1 MAIKTNGIDIN
12 TIYCPAVNGVRSE
25 AAAVRIHNGTSW
37 IDVWTNIKIMT
48 LLSNGITAGAS
59 SITDK
64 SRTLSLYKFMNGPSD
79 GTQSGGGTIIVY
91 LDGLWTNPAISFDYE
106 GGFTYRTAPD
116 ISTTPNMIPA
126 GSISLYCRKQGSSST
141 STIDAVKNVG
151 TINASDFDEGSYSTT
166 LTGTYDRI
174 GLSIYMNSFSGTY
187 YDSLMLLTVKNF
199 NIGTQKGGFP
209 DALLYDYQN

>member
-1 MAIKTNGIDIN
+1 MAIKTNGVDIN
-12 TIYCPAVNGVRSE
+12 TIFCPVANGVRPE
-25 AAAVRIHNGTSW
+25 AAAVRIHNGTAW
-37 IDVWTNIKIMT
+37 TDVWTNIKVMT
-48 LLSNGITAGAS
+48 LLSNGITKGAS

-64 SRTLSLYKFMNGPSD
+64 NRTLSLYKFMNGPSD
-79 GTQSGGGTIIVY
+79 GSQSGGGTVIVY
-91 LDGLWTNPAISFDYE
+91 LDGLWTNPAITFDYE

-116 ISTTPNMIPA
+116 ISTTPNMVPA
-126 GSISLYCRKQGSSST
+126 GSISLYRRRQGETSAST
-141 STIDAVKNVG
+141 VDAVKNVG

-199 NIGTQKGGFP
+199 NIGTQKAGFP
-209 DALLYDYQN
+209 DSLLYSY

>member
-1 MAIKTNGIDIN
+1 MAIKTNGVDIN
-12 TIYCPAVNGVRSE
+12 TIFCPVVNGVRPE
-25 AAAVRIHNGTSW
+25 AAAVRIYNGTAW
-37 IDVWTNIKIMT
+37 TDVWTNIKIMT
-48 LLSNGITAGAS
+48 LLSNGITKGAS

-64 SRTLSLYKFMNGPSD
+64 NRTLSLYKFMNGPSD
-79 GTQSGGGTIIVY
+79 GSQSGGGTIIVY
-91 LDGLWTNPAISFDYE
+91 LDGLWTNPAITFDYE

-116 ISTTPNMIPA
+116 ISTTPNMVPA
-126 GSISLYCRKQGSSST
+126 GSISLYCRKQGSSSA
-141 STIDAVKNVG
+141 STTNAVSNVG

-199 NIGTQKGGFP
+199 NIGTQKAGFP
-209 DALLYDYQN
+209 DALIYNY